1 MGMRGTHRLAAAH
14 PASREKS
21 SPVAPSHSASHGPW
35 KVSTPPTRE
44 DPTHEAFAQ
53 NKLEA
58 LGLQRRTELG
68 TSTPVEHE
76 RLGVLRAQM
85 EDFWTQKLGRAARL
99 AHNVAEIPL
108 RSPAGLETA
117 PSSVQR
123 KVTKTK
129 GQELTVRNMALAAMG
144 KATGNRPSADYGVT
158 PSVFNGQE
166 YPPTAGNQLLQEFG
180 VSTLPS
186 QAGYRTTVQVP
197 NQTVSWVMELP
208 TAGPWASGRK
218 LHSEFVVAQIAQDM
232 EVPAKDPI
240 RALDEP
246 VSVIAQ
252 GDPSNQDLVSQIT
265 EHEYKH
271 VKNTDDVVDEIL
283 QPWDD
288 NLEAYA
294 REIGVKTSAD
304 PLSMALGMKAKVPT
318 KAATVS
324 QQVADEIK
332 GRDLAYHASPNGRDP
347 KIVRYRVEG
356 KNDKTIR
363 IWLRLAQV

>member
-1 MGMRGTHRLAAAH
+1 MGMRGFDRLASAH

-21 SPVAPSHSASHGPW
+21 PPVAPSHSASSGPW
-35 KVSTPPTRE
+35 KVLTPPTRE

-58 LGLQRRTELG
+58 LGLQRKTVLG

-85 EDFWTQKLGRAARL
+85 DDFWAQKLGRAARL
-99 AHNVAEIPL
+99 G
-108 RSPAGLETA
+108 AGLETA

-123 KVTKTK
+123 QVTKTN

-166 YPPTAGNQLLQEFG
+166 YPPTAGDRLLQEF
-180 VSTLPS
+180 VVDTQDIQP
-186 QAGYRTTVQVP
+186 GYRTTVQVP

-218 LHSEFVVAQIAQDM
+218 LASEFVLAQIEQDM

-246 VSVIAQ
+246 VSVIAE
-252 GDPSNQDLVSQIT
+252 GDPSNQTLASQIRT
-265 EHEYKH
+265 HEHKH

-294 REIGVKTSAD
+294 LEIGGKTSLD
-304 PLSMALGMKAKVPT
+304 PLSMALGMNAKVPT

-324 QQVADEIK
+324 QQVANEIK
-332 GRDLAYHASPNGRDP
+332 RRDLDYHASPNGRDP
-347 KIVRYRVEG
+347 KIVRFRVEG
-356 KNDKTIR
+356 QNDDKTVR